1 MENKAKARKRVA
13 SPRKRRMLWLDFAM
27 GVAMVAMTQAE
38 AFGDMTHRI
47 GGLALC
53 TMTAVHIWEHR
64 AWFKALN
71 RGRWTCKRKTVTAIV
86 ILPGCLLIT
95 ALVLG
100 FFVPGTVSQLNGEAG
115 LTPIGRSHH
124 LLAIISV
131 IAIAVHAVYLVPR
144 RLKRPRR

>member
-1 MENKAKARKRVA
+1 MKNDAKARERNI
-13 SPRKRRMLWLDFAM
+13 SQRKSRMLCLDLAM
-27 GVAMVAMTQAE
+27 GIVMLAMTQAE
-38 AFGDMTHRI
+38 AFGDMAHRI
-47 GGLALC
+47 GGIALC
-53 TMTAVHIWEHR
+53 AMVTTHIWEHR
-64 AWFKALN
+64 SWFKTLN
-71 RGRWTCKRKTVTAIV
+71 RGRWTCRRKTVAAIV

-124 LLAIISV
+124 LLTVISV
-131 IAIAVHAVYLVPR
+131 VAIAVHAVYLVPR